1 MEYESIYDNPVFFEG
16 YRQIRAQKNNYNDLL
31 EQPVM
36 RALLPDL
43 SGKTVLDLGCG
54 YGRSCADAVARGAC
68 RGGSREPR
76 GWRSECRRAGRRGGS
91 GARSRRARA

>member
-54 YGRSCADAVARGAC
+54 YGRSCADGHQP
-68 RGGSREPR
+68 G
-76 GWRSECRRAGRRGGS
+76 RRAG
-91 GARSRRARA
+91 GAV